1 MLNAVRVGR
10 NNTMGMGGKAKIQA
24 RDSLLLELVNYYTA
38 IIYL

>member
-1 MLNAVRVGR
+1 MQLRVGR
-10 NNTMGMGGKAKIQA
+10 NKTIGMGGKAKIQG